1 MAAKAKKR
9 IFVPKTR
16 LSELVGRDGGI
27 HRDIAIESAT
37 ESIQG
42 MREQA
47 DAEICKAIASIEAIV
62 FARNAGDRLTD
73 EEMLVVLRHGDTII
87 TLSGTFNYA
96 ALDAAARSM
105 CDVSDGLLRA
115 GLNSRQPVAVHIQT
129 MHLLAP
135 GNMSLSA
142 EHSDRMLHELAK
154 VRAFFNFR
162 SLGAT
167 PVDEADDLIAAAGGG
182 K

>member
-1 MAAKAKKR
+1 MAAKTKK

-16 LSELVGRDGGI
+16 LAELVGRAGGI
-27 HRDIAIESAT
+27 HRDIAIENAS
-37 ESIQG
+37 EGLRG

-47 DAEICKAIASIEAIV
+47 DAAIHTAIAALEAIV
-62 FARNAGDRLTD
+62 LAPNASDTLTD
-73 EEMLVVLRHGDTII
+73 DQMRMVLRHGDTII
-87 TLSGTFNYA
+87 TLSGTFKYS
-96 ALDAAARSM
+96 ALDTAARSM

-115 GLNSRQPVAVHIQT
+115 GLNSRQPIAVHVQT
-129 MHLLAP
+129 MHLVAP
-135 GNMSLSA
+135 GNANLPA
-142 EHSDRMLHELAK
+142 EHVEKLLGELAK

-167 PVDEADDLIAAAGGG
+167 PVDENDDLIASASGG

>member
-1 MAAKAKKR
+1 MAAKAKKK

-16 LSELVGRDGGI
+16 LAELVGRVGGI
-27 HRDIAIESAT
+27 HRDIAIESAG
-37 ESIQG
+37 ESIRG

-47 DAEICKAIASIEAIV
+47 DAAINTAIAAIETTVLAPD
-62 FARNAGDRLTD
+62 ASDRLTD
-73 EEMLVVLRHGDTII
+73 DQMRGVLRHGDAII
-87 TLSGTFNYA
+87 TLSGTFAYS

-105 CDVSDGLLRA
+105 CDVCDGLLRA
-115 GLNSRQPVAVHIQT
+115 GLNSRQPIAVHAQT

-135 GNMSLSA
+135 GNASLSA
-142 EHSDRMLHELAK
+142 EHADKLLGELAK

-167 PVDEADDLIAAAGGG
+167 PVDENDDLITVGGNE

>member
-1 MAAKAKKR
+1 MAAKTKKK

-16 LSELVGRDGGI
+16 LAELVARAGGI
-27 HRDIAIESAT
+27 HRDIAIENASQ
-37 ESIQG
+37 SIHG

-47 DAEICKAIASIEAIV
+47 DAAIHTAIAALEAIV
-62 FARNAGDRLTD
+62 LSPNASDKLSDDQMRA
-73 EEMLVVLRHGDTII
+73 VLRHGDTII
-87 TLSGTFNYA
+87 TLSGTFNYS
-96 ALDAAARSM
+96 ALDTAARSM
-105 CDVSDGLLRA
+105 CDVSDGLLRT
-115 GLNSRQPVAVHIQT
+115 GMNSRQPIAVHVQT

-135 GNMSLSA
+135 GSTRLAA
-142 EHSDRMLHELAK
+142 EHAEKLLGELAK

-167 PVDEADDLIAAAGGG
+167 PIDENDDLIASVSTE